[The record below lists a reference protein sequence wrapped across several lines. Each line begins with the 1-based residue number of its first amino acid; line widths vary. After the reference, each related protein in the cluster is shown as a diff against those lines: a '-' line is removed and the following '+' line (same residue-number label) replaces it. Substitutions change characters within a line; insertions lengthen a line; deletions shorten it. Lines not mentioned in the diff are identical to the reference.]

1 MTTSG
6 CQNQF
11 ILSIKS
17 GPVHKFTAASKL
29 TKKKEVSVVEFRYI
43 TFLFELQ
50 YRFSVDLFPV
60 YNKKVTINR
69 VILVLLMNPKQC
81 WVSGARAGCLHS
93 PVLPLSKLI

>member
-11 ILSIKS
+11 ILSIQS

-29 TKKKEVSVVEFRYI
+29 TKKKEVSVVEFRYF

-50 YRFSVDLFPV
+50 HSIFS
-60 YNKKVTINR
+60 
-69 VILVLLMNPKQC
+69 
-81 WVSGARAGCLHS
+81 
-93 PVLPLSKLI
+93 

>member
-29 TKKKEVSVVEFRYI
+29 TKKKEVSVVEFRYF

-50 YRFSVDLFPV
+50 YSIFPWFISCIQQES
-60 YNKKVTINR
+60 YNNY
-69 VILVLLMNPKQC
+69 
-81 WVSGARAGCLHS
+81 
-93 PVLPLSKLI
+93 